1 MKTIFLPLT
10 IISLTLFL
18 NGCAVLEV
26 GDLVVSGAATVV
38 SAGVSVVGTG
48 VKAVGSVL
56 DSVTPDFKSK

>member
-1 MKTIFLPLT
+1 MKMIYLRTTVTIL
-10 IISLTLFL
+10 SLILS
-18 NGCAVLEV
+18 GCAVLEV

-56 DSVTPDFKSK
+56 DTVTPDFKSK